1 MWEAKNLTINCKIVA
16 VASIGLAFGLAFD
29 ILTSRMRAEMSK
41 RDIVFETVEEA
52 LITKKEKNKKTKNAR
67 LPGKLF

>member
-1 MWEAKNLTINCKIVA
+1 MWETKNLTINSKIVA

-52 LITKKEKNKKTKNAR
+52 LVTKKEKR
-67 LPGKLF
+67 